1 MKPQCVACEKSG
13 LPIVF
18 LFHGA
23 VANDKTF
30 APAEAFDFS
39 KLDFGQPSVGLAG
52 TQAPMRPEQHDSSVK
67 EVGLPSLTHSRYV
80 LRSLRPGVFLYVYHE
95 KPSEALKLRAA
106 KYNKGLANPDPEE
119 AHWEVFRVLKGGAL
133 VPREHPYFANP
144 QPFSCF
150 HDNGTHI
157 FTTMTYRLGDAHLA
171 AGIRVAVSA
180 NLWDSKLRKKNKDSM
195 LRISIPDVLAGTPP
209 GIIRPDAAWLERYV
223 ADFALDNLKHGGKEP
238 TSALAALKGRGADLC
253 DRMKLLSKGHPKV
266 EGKGFAVVLADPV
279 GTAEA
284 LADISRAR
292 HQQALDY
299 AHSQR
304 HPLGAAAGI
313 EFVRKCVYDQRA
325 ATLPN
330 KPLLPTDAY
339 NARGEPLFSP
349 EGMKNM
355 PDEREMRDW
364 VHCGV
369 MTYTTYV
376 DRRRPPRSLP
386 DSARFLPLKGDYL
399 GVVIARKNEVAT
411 VQGEIATRKMRRL
424 HDEAALKSFLS
435 RFESQIKTYN
445 RLVSEHDSDRSKIL
459 MWTRLKG
466 VMRDHF
472 DKADPNAPQQ
482 AHMPGLIYMHEVA
495 KALIAGGEGVTP
507 GLEHAAKVLLNA
519 KVESDEGWALRGM
532 IANQEGLFSP
542 LATFMEDQFDWYA
555 SDDKKLDKSYDTLK
569 ALLCDDDIG
578 GKIKARHGWLSLA
591 GVGFSYQIQGFL
603 VGAAVYLVGK
613 EFEEQAAKSAASAKQ
628 AAKSAQAAV
637 SSASAST
644 AAMLDSAQNRIATK
658 LNAWCHQQAL
668 IIEGVLNK
676 KPPARPVMARV
687 EVTIEQ
693 ALEILSAR
701 RTPGSAIGQREAAWR
716 SMPEHLRNQK
726 VQLDWITTDV
736 DLQDVR
742 NVPDLDAK
750 SSKVIVKVRDHHR
763 GLIPVEFTMEQLNEL
778 YRRAHRYDGLK
789 KSIQNLVRDGIPTTA
804 QALMTVAAAPAKAAL
819 QGVSTAT
826 APGGAVSKAA
836 GGAGTA
842 AKALTSNAGMLSL
855 FGAWL
860 QWRLHEQ
867 NKEKIDALTARLAN
881 TPGLTWEQREAIQDT
896 IMLTRLGLWDNYA
909 GIAGG
914 VLEATG
920 LVASKLN
927 LIAPGAAMLAG
938 AAFAGAAGNLANAFQ
953 NFAKMSQKSADGDR
967 RLAGAY
973 LGVGALYF
981 SAAMALT
988 AAGVEIGVYW
998 YLERK
1003 LLEVGLRQVGAAVA
1017 TRFGYGVVLRGLSLT
1032 GWGVVLTLGAFAV
1045 EGIVVYFDRTELEQ
1059 WVENCY
1065 FGDAPKYRRERN
1077 DPTLW
1082 TAEAKALETALKK
1095 ASDSIAT
1102 NENVPIRLSTV
1113 GERNTTPAPIR

>member
-23 VANDKTF
+23 IANDKSF
-30 APAEAFDFS
+30 APSEAFDLS
-39 KLDFGQPSVGLAG
+39 KLGFEPPSPINASL
-52 TQAPMRPEQHDSSVK
+52 QAPARPEQHDQSVK
-67 EVGLPSLTHSRYV
+67 AIGLPALTHSRYV

-95 KPSEALKLRAA
+95 KPSEALKLRARNF
-106 KYNKGLANPDPEE
+106 NKGRTNPDPEE
-119 AHWEVFRVLKGGAL
+119 ANWEVFRVLKGGAI

-144 QPFSCF
+144 QPFACF
-150 HDNGTHI
+150 SDNGTHI

-180 NLWDSKLRKKNKDSM
+180 NLWDSKLRKKNKESM

-223 ADFALDNLKHGGKEP
+223 ADFALDNLKHAGKEP
-238 TSALAALKGRGADLC
+238 TSALAPLKGRGAELC
-253 DRMKLLSKGHPKV
+253 KRMALLSKGHPKV
-266 EGKGFAVVLADPV
+266 EGKGFVVALADPV

-292 HQQALDY
+292 HLQALDY
-299 AHSQR
+299 SNSQR

-313 EFVRKCVYDQRA
+313 EFVRKCVYDERA
-325 ATLPN
+325 ASLPN
-330 KPLLPTDAY
+330 RPLVPTDAY

-349 EGMKNM
+349 EGAKQM

-386 DSARFLPLKGDYL
+386 ESARFLQLKGDYL
-399 GVVIARKNEVAT
+399 GVVIAPKIDVAT
-411 VQGEIATRKMRRL
+411 VHGEIATRKMRRL
-424 HDEAALKSFLS
+424 HNEAALKTFLAK
-435 RFESQIKTYN
+435 FENDIKGYN
-445 RLVSEHDSDRSKIL
+445 RRVSEHDSDRAKVL
-459 MWTRLKG
+459 VWAKLKA

-472 DKADPNAPQQ
+472 DKADPNATNQP
-482 AHMPGLIYMHEVA
+482 HSPGLVYMQEVA
-495 KALIAGGEGVTP
+495 KALIAGGEGMTP

-519 KVESDEGWALRGM
+519 KVDSDDGWALRGM

-542 LATFMEDQFDWYA
+542 LATFMEDQFDWY
-555 SDDKKLDKSYDTLK
+555 SSEDKKLDKTYDTLK
-569 ALLCDDDIG
+569 ALLCDDIS
-578 GKIKARHGWLSLA
+578 GKVTARHGWLNLA

-613 EFEEQAAKSAASAKQ
+613 ELEEWAAKNAASVKQ
-628 AAKSAQAAV
+628 AAQSAKAAV
-637 SSASAST
+637 STASAST
-644 AAMLDSAQNRIATK
+644 AKMLDSAQNRLATK

-668 IIEGVLNK
+668 IIDGVLNK
-676 KPPARPVMARV
+676 KPAARPVMARV

-693 ALEILSAR
+693 ALEVLSDR
-701 RTPGSAIGQREAAWR
+701 RAPGSRMGQREAAWR
-716 SMPEHLRNQK
+716 SLPEHLRGEK

-742 NVPDLDAK
+742 NVQDLDAK
-750 SSKVIVKVRDHHR
+750 SSKVVVKVRDHHR
-763 GLIPVEFTMEQLNEL
+763 GLLPVEFTMEQLNEL

-789 KSIQNLVRDGIPTTA
+789 KSIHSAVRDGIPATA
-804 QALMTVAAAPAKAAL
+804 QALMTAVVVPTKAVL
-819 QGVSTAT
+819 QGASTAT
-826 APGGAVSKAA
+826 APGGVVSKVA
-836 GGAGTA
+836 GGAGTV
-842 AKALTSNAGMLSL
+842 AKSLTSNAGMLSL

-867 NKEKIDALTARLAN
+867 NKEKIEALTARLAN
-881 TPGLTWEQREAIQDT
+881 TPHLTWEQREAIQDT
-896 IMLTRLGLWDNYA
+896 ILLTRLGLWDNYA

-920 LVASKLN
+920 LVAAKLR
-927 LIAPGAAMLAG
+927 LVTPGAGLLAG
-938 AAFAGAAGNLANAFQ
+938 AAFAGAAGNFANAFQ
-953 NFAKMSQKSADGDR
+953 NFAKARTKADEG
-967 RLAGAY
+967 AGGFSFAY
-973 LGVGALYF
+973 RGVGALY
-981 SAAMALT
+981 AAAAL
-988 AAGVEIGVYW
+988 ALVASGVEIGVHW

-1003 LLEVGLRQVGAAVA
+1003 VLEVGLRQVGVAVA
-1017 TRFGYGVVLRGLSLT
+1017 SRFGYGLALRGLSLT
-1032 GWGVVLTLGAFAV
+1032 GWGVVLTLAAFAI

-1059 WVENCY
+1059 WIENCY
-1065 FGDAPKYRRERN
+1065 FGVEPKYRGTYD
-1077 DPTLW
+1077 DPALW
-1082 TAEAKALETALKK
+1082 TAEAKALEMALKK
-1095 ASDSIAT
+1095 ASESMAA
-1102 NENVPIRLSTV
+1102 NEKLAVPAR
-1113 GERNTTPAPIR
+1113 TPTDGAAKPALAQ